1 MNAKTWIVLAV
12 VIAAVAAAWWA
23 VAAST
28 SGVPVDAAVIAR
40 APIREY
46 VDERAKTRLPETYL
60 ITMPFPGRIAE
71 EPLGSLAEGRAV
83 RAGDEVARI
92 VPVDLQLSLDEATAA
107 VNQLA
112 ARIDENADVSLEQIV
127 ERQSVEYVKAM
138 AKTVDAALAQV
149 SASAARAAYEELN
162 LRRIKQLFDTGAKT
176 ADDLDQAELRHKEAA
191 VNNAQDRFVHE
202 AARFLQIATDMT
214 PDLVK
219 KYIERKQLTNKV
231 LEQEKAAA
239 ESRLD
244 QARLQQERGTMRS
257 PVDGV
262 ILARHV
268 TNERFLPAGTTL
280 LEIGRLE
287 DLEVEAE
294 ILTLD
299 VVEAERGD
307 RVTIYGPAIGEPA
320 ARGTVERIYPAGF
333 TKVSSLGVEQQRVIV
348 IVRFDPEDLQRLR
361 RERNLGVGYRVRVEI
376 TTAEKPDALV
386 APRSALFRA
395 ADGTWQV
402 FAVRGD
408 KARLQPVEVGLMND
422 QHVEITSG
430 LAEGDQVIV
439 APESTLTDGTRVE
452 ARAEQEGK
460 GQEAEGSG
468 E

>member
-1 MNAKTWIVLAV
+1 MNAKTWTVLILLILAGLAAWG
-12 VIAAVAAAWWA
+12 IGAAV
-23 VAAST
+23 T
-28 SGVPVDAAVIAR
+28 SGVPVDVAVIER
-40 APIREY
+40 GPIREF

-60 ITMPFPGRIAE
+60 VTMPFPGRISG
-71 EPLGSLAEGRAV
+71 EPLASLEEGIEV
-83 RAGDEVARI
+83 RAGQEVARI
-92 VPVDLQLSLDEATAA
+92 VPVDLELSLDEATAA
-107 VNQLA
+107 VNQLT
-112 ARIDENADVSLEQIV
+112 ARIDENADASLEQIV
-127 ERQSVEYVKAM
+127 LRQSEEYVKAM

-149 SASAARAAYEELN
+149 SASAARAAYEEVN
-162 LRRIKQLFDTGAKT
+162 LRRIKQLFRTGAKT
-176 ADDLDQAELRHKEAA
+176 EDDLDQAELRHKEAA
-191 VNNAQDRFVHE
+191 VSNAQDRFVHE
-202 AARFLQIATDMT
+202 ATKFLQIATNMT
-214 PDLVK
+214 PELVRQ
-219 KYIERKQLTNKV
+219 YIERKGFTADV
-231 LEQEKAAA
+231 LRQQKAAA

-244 QARLQQERGTMRS
+244 QAELQQDRGTMRS

-280 LEIGRLE
+280 VEIGRLE

-348 IVRFDPEDLQRLR
+348 IVRFDPEDLERLR
-361 RERNLGVGYRVRVEI
+361 REKNLGVGYRVRVEI

-402 FAVRGD
+402 FAARGG

-430 LAEGDQVIV
+430 LAEGDRVIV

-452 ARAEQEGK
+452 ARLAAETS
-460 GQEAEGSG
+460 GQTTEGSG
-468 E
+468 Q

>member
-1 MNAKTWIVLAV
+1 MNAKTWTILLVLILAG
-12 VIAAVAAAWWA
+12 AAAWGIGRTM
-23 VAAST
+23 T
-28 SGVPVDAAVIAR
+28 SGVPVDVAGIAR
-40 APIREY
+40 GPIREY

-71 EPLGSLAEGRAV
+71 EPLGGLEEGTEV
-83 RAGDEVARI
+83 RAGDELARL
-92 VPVDLQLSLDEATAA
+92 VPVDLRLAVDEATAA
-107 VNQLA
+107 VDQLA
-112 ARIDENADVSLEQIV
+112 ARIDENADVSLERIV
-127 ERQSVEYVKAM
+127 QRQSEEYVKAM

-149 SASAARAAYEELN
+149 SASQAKVAYEELN
-162 LRRIKQLFDTGAKT
+162 LGRIKRLFRTGAKT
-176 ADDLDQAELRHKEAA
+176 EDELDQAELRHKEAA
-191 VNNAQDRFVHE
+191 VDNAQDRFVHE

-214 PDLVK
+214 PDLVQ
-219 KYIERKQLTNKV
+219 KYIERKQLTAKV
-231 LEQEKAAA
+231 LKQEKVAA
-239 ESRLD
+239 ESRFD
-244 QARLQQERGTMRS
+244 QAKLQQQRGTMHS
-257 PVDGV
+257 PVDGL

-299 VVEAERGD
+299 VVEAKKGD
-307 RVTIYGPAIGEPA
+307 RVKIYGPAIGKTP

-333 TKVSSLGVEQQRVIV
+333 TKISSLGVEQQRVIV
-348 IVRFDPEDLQRLR
+348 IVRFDREDLERLR

-376 TTAEKPDALV
+376 TTAEKPDTLV

-402 FAVRGD
+402 FAVRGG
-408 KARLQPVEVGLMND
+408 KARLQRVEVGLMND
-422 QHVEITSG
+422 EHVEITNG

-439 APESTLTDGTRVE
+439 APESTLTAGTRVE
-452 ARAEQEGK
+452 VRGTPEDV
-460 GQEAEGSG
+460 GQMGPGSG